1 MKKNTGLGRGFDT
14 LLPQGLDASLLNG
27 SKVNVVEIDIFTIA
41 ANPNQPRRVF
51 DDALLNDM
59 ADSIRKHGVIQPII
73 VTLSG
78 EDQYQIIAGERR
90 WRASKLAG
98 LKTVPAIVRSVEE
111 LENLEVAIIEN
122 IQRVDLTPLEQADSI
137 QKLHD
142 LFSLSFEDVAK
153 RLGKAVSTIHN
164 SVRLLRLP
172 QEAREA
178 LADNLITEGH
188 ARSIL
193 SLDGSPDKQAELLRL
208 TINGHWTVRQA
219 EQFVVA
225 VKNGENNVAKASQK
239 TRSYTS
245 DTKALEKVLNRKVSI
260 KNMAKGGRLYIQYKD
275 EEDLKKL
282 INGLL
287 NN

>member
-14 LLPQGLDASLLNG
+14 LLPQGLDVSLLNG
-27 SKVNVVEIDIFTIA
+27 SKVNVVEIDISAIT

-73 VTLSG
+73 VTLSK
-78 EDQYQIIAGERR
+78 EHQYQIIAGERR

-98 LKTVPAIVRSVEE
+98 LKTIPAIVRSVEE

-122 IQRVDLTPLEQADSI
+122 IQRVDLTALEQADSI

-142 LFSLSFEDVAK
+142 LFSLSFEDIAK

-164 SVRLLRLP
+164 SVRLLRLS
-172 QEAREA
+172 QDAKEA
-178 LADNLITEGH
+178 LADNRITEGH
-188 ARSIL
+188 ARSLL
-193 SLDGSPDKQAELLRL
+193 SLEGNPDKQAELLRL
-208 TINGHWTVRQA
+208 TISNHWTVRQA

-225 VKNGENNVAKASQK
+225 VKNGENNVVKAAQQTMSH
-239 TRSYTS
+239 TS

-260 KNMAKGGRLYIQYKD
+260 KNMAKGGRLYIQYRD

-287 NN
+287 GK